1 MLPQRASGLVS
12 AVAAVYPSPCRSAG
26 RRTTMGHGPSQPGPG
41 TGPIPSGTRPARG
54 GSSWSADR
62 VTSSTTRLPATPET
76 SGNANTTNPY
86 VSSPACG
93 NCLRS
98 TRHRPMRPRGHAV
111 AAGGVAPFNA
121 RGRPPGPLVATGIA
135 VGIAAISTSPILV
148 REAHVPALALA
159 FWRCLAGALLLA
171 PFALRAGL
179 RARRAV
185 PEGRGGA
192 AVPAGSGGVPLRRDL
207 GWLALSGAC
216 LALHFSLWNASLA
229 LTTVASSTV
238 LVACSPLFVGV
249 LAGPLLGEPPSRL
262 GWAGIG
268 LTIAGAGLIAL
279 GDAGAVDL
287 GPRALLGDAM
297 AFGGAAAIG
306 GYFLIGR
313 SLRRRLPAT
322 TYAASV
328 YGFAAALLLPA
339 SLLSGAPLAGYSGRS
354 WLVIG
359 GVVVGPQLLG
369 HTVFNALLAWL
380 IFQELPTRWFWP
392 GAVLVLA
399 GVWLG
404 VRGTNR
410 PVDNP
415 ERRLDER

>member
-1 MLPQRASGLVS
+1 
-12 AVAAVYPSPCRSAG
+12 
-26 RRTTMGHGPSQPGPG
+26 
-41 TGPIPSGTRPARG
+41 
-54 GSSWSADR
+54 
-62 VTSSTTRLPATPET
+62 
-76 SGNANTTNPY
+76 
-86 VSSPACG
+86 
-93 NCLRS
+93 
-98 TRHRPMRPRGHAV
+98 MRPRGHAV

-135 VGIAAISTSPILV
+135 VGIVAISTSPILV

-171 PFALRAGL
+171 PFALRAG
-179 RARRAV
+179 RR
-185 PEGRGGA
+185 
-192 AVPAGSGGVPLRRDL
+192 
-207 GWLALSGAC
+207 ALSGAC

-268 LTIAGAGLIAL
+268 LTIAGAALIAL

-313 SLRRRLPAT
+313 SLRRRLPAS

-359 GVVVGPQLLG
+359 GVVVGP
-369 HTVFNALLAWL
+369 
-380 IFQELPTRWFWP
+380 
-392 GAVLVLA
+392 
-399 GVWLG
+399 
-404 VRGTNR
+404 
-410 PVDNP
+410 
-415 ERRLDER
+415 

>member
-1 MLPQRASGLVS
+1 
-12 AVAAVYPSPCRSAG
+12 
-26 RRTTMGHGPSQPGPG
+26 
-41 TGPIPSGTRPARG
+41 
-54 GSSWSADR
+54 
-62 VTSSTTRLPATPET
+62 
-76 SGNANTTNPY
+76 
-86 VSSPACG
+86 
-93 NCLRS
+93 
-98 TRHRPMRPRGHAV
+98 MRPRGHAV

-135 VGIAAISTSPILV
+135 VGIVAISTSPILV

-179 RARRAV
+179 RARRAE
-185 PEGRGGA
+185 PEGPGGA
-192 AVPAGSGGVPLRRDL
+192 AVPAGSRGVPLRRDL

-268 LTIAGAGLIAL
+268 LTIAGAALIAL

-313 SLRRRLPAT
+313 SLRRRLPAS

-339 SLLSGAPLAGYSGRS
+339 SLLSG
-354 WLVIG
+354 
-359 GVVVGPQLLG
+359 VVVGPQLLG
-369 HTVFNALLAWL
+369 HTVFNALLATLTADAVAVIGLTEPVGATLLAWL

-415 ERRLDER
+415 KKALDER

>member
-1 MLPQRASGLVS
+1 
-12 AVAAVYPSPCRSAG
+12 
-26 RRTTMGHGPSQPGPG
+26 
-41 TGPIPSGTRPARG
+41 
-54 GSSWSADR
+54 
-62 VTSSTTRLPATPET
+62 
-76 SGNANTTNPY
+76 
-86 VSSPACG
+86 
-93 NCLRS
+93 
-98 TRHRPMRPRGHAV
+98 MRPRGHAV

-135 VGIAAISTSPILV
+135 VGIVAISTSPILV

-179 RARRAV
+179 RARRAEPEGPGGAVLPEGPGGAAV
-185 PEGRGGA
+185 PEGPGGA
-192 AVPAGSGGVPLRRDL
+192 AVPAGSRGVPLRRDL

-268 LTIAGAGLIAL
+268 LTIAGAALIAL

-369 HTVFNALLAWL
+369 HTVFNALLATLTADAVAVIGLTEPVGATLLAWL

-415 ERRLDER
+415 KKALDER